1 MRLAVARFAG
11 YDTFFLRDPGA
22 CAPGFM
28 LAPASQAKT
37 TNAVQQL
44 KKLNP

>member
-1 MRLAVARFAG
+1 
-11 YDTFFLRDPGA
+11 
-22 CAPGFM
+22 M
-28 LAPASQAKT
+28 LAPASQAKTTNAVLYAGACSQAKT